1 MPLSGVYMKDKKLH
15 SRIFGSLLAL
25 QYPEMA
31 AACVRTG
38 VNEAGFITV
47 HKHMTGELPAP
58 VSEDDDGDATDDM
71 VNQLHA
77 MPE

>member
-1 MPLSGVYMKDKKLH
+1 MKDKKLH
-15 SRIFGSLLAL
+15 SRIFGSPLAL

-38 VNEAGFITV
+38 VNEAGFIAV
-47 HKHMTGELPAP
+47 HKHMTGELPAA
-58 VSEDDDGDATDDM
+58 SEDDDNEDDDGDATDDM